1 MIPMLL
7 DFLTL
12 FFIVA
17 GCLLLWLN
25 VRPRRSNV
33 ILTNS
38 EEYHPPFRFPDAS
51 DDIRKVD
58 VREQHLTDAE
68 AKPDAASTTLTSPRP
83 DAPKDKA

>member
-17 GCLLLWLN
+17 GCWLLWLN
-25 VRPRRSNV
+25 LRPRRSNV

-38 EEYHPPFRFPDAS
+38 EDYHPPSPSQDTK
-51 DDIRKVD
+51 DDISKVE
-58 VREQHLTDAE
+58 VLEQHLTDAG
-68 AKPDAASTTLTSPRP
+68 AKSEVASSTLTSPRP
-83 DAPKDKA
+83 DAPKVKA